1 MACRRA
7 QRFPAEKKRPRP
19 YTCFEPIEQVLPAAK
34 TIEYK
39 IHWCKPTAYFYPQ
52 HGGIRITS
60 NAAISRARGL
70 KTAAMAVRVG
80 AAARIRTRDMDW

>member
-7 QRFPAEKKRPRP
+7 QRFPAEKKRLRP
-19 YTCFEPIEQVLPAAK
+19 YTCFEPIELALPAAK
-34 TIEYK
+34 TIKYK
-39 IHWCKPTAYFYPQ
+39 IQWCKPTVYFCPQ

-70 KTAAMAVRVG
+70 KAAAMAVRANPAV
-80 AAARIRTRDMDW
+80 RIRTRDMDW